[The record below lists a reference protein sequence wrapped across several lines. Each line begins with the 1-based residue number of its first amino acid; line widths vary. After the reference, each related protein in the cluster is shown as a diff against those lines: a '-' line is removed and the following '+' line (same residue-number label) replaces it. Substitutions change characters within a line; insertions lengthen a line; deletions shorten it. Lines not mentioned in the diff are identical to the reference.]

1 MGWRSREFT
10 ALFPHLLKEIFRP
23 FQTFIERFLRWR
35 MIASG
40 TQQEKQTAKKK
51 RHS

>member
-23 FQTFIERFLRWR
+23 FQTFIERFLRWQNDCVWNATR
-35 MIASG
+35 K
-40 TQQEKQTAKKK
+40 TD
-51 RHS
+51 R